1 MLTVQAPAK
10 INLTLEVLAKR
21 GDGFHEVRSV
31 MQAVSRCDRLRF
43 RPSQEVVFKCDM
55 PGWISEQSLVAKA
68 VSLVKETTGCTK
80 GAEIDI
86 EKQIPLL
93 SGLGGDSSDAAA
105 TLRGLNQLWEL
116 GVSQSELVE
125 MATRLGSDVAFF
137 LYGGTALVEGRGEIV
152 TPLSPSP
159 HIWVILV
166 VPSVARPPRK
176 TAQLYASLR
185 TSDYSGGQITQKL
198 VAALK
203 AGRGL
208 EPARLFNVF
217 DRIAMAQFAGLNKYR
232 EQMISLGAADVHLAG
247 SGPALFT
254 LVKDRA
260 QAEELYHRFQQQG
273 WEAYLAETLTEI
285 DKV

>member
-31 MQAVSRCDRLRF
+31 MQAISLCDKLHF
-43 RPSQEVVFKCDM
+43 RPSQEVVFKSNM
-55 PGWISEQSLVAKA
+55 PGWIAEESLVAKT
-68 VSLVKETTGCTK
+68 VYLVKETTGCNK

-105 TLRGLNQLWEL
+105 TLRGLNQLWGL
-116 GVSQSELVE
+116 GLAPGELVK
-125 MATRLGSDVAFF
+125 MATKLGSDVAFF

-152 TPLSPSP
+152 TPLPPLP
-159 HIWVILV
+159 HSRVILV

-176 TAQLYASLR
+176 TAQLYARLK
-185 TSDYSGGQITQKL
+185 TSDYSDGQITQKL
-198 VAALK
+198 VAVLRV
-203 AGRGL
+203 GRGL
-208 EPARLFNVF
+208 EPALLFNVF
-217 DRIAMAQFAGLNKYR
+217 DRIARAQFAGLNKYR
-232 EQMISLGAADVHLAG
+232 EQMMSLGAAGVHLAG

-254 LVKDRA
+254 LVEDKA
-260 QAEELYHRFQQQG
+260 QAGGLYHRFQQQG
-273 WEAYLAETLTEI
+273 WAAYLAETMTEI

>member
-31 MQAVSRCDRLRF
+31 MQAISLHDRLHF
-43 RPSQEVVFKCDM
+43 RPSREISFRSNM
-55 PGWISEQSLVAKA
+55 PGWIAEESLVAKTVA
-68 VSLVKETTGCTK
+68 LVKETTGCTK
-80 GAEIDI
+80 RAEIEI

-105 TLRGLNQLWEL
+105 ILRGLNQLWEL
-116 GVSQSELVE
+116 GLSQSELVE
-125 MATRLGSDVAFF
+125 MAAKLGSDVVFF

-152 TPLSPSP
+152 TPLPPLP
-159 HIWVILV
+159 HSRVILV
-166 VPSVARPPRK
+166 VPSVARPPQK
-176 TAQLYASLR
+176 TAQLYARLK
-185 TSDYSGGQITQKL
+185 TSDYSDGQITQRL

-203 AGRGL
+203 AGRGF

-217 DRIAMAQFAGLNKYR
+217 DRIALIQFAGLNKYR
-232 EQMISLGAADVHLAG
+232 EQMMSLGAPNVHLVG
-247 SGPALFT
+247 SGPALFA
-254 LVKDRA
+254 LVEDKA
-260 QAEELYHRFQQQG
+260 QAEELYRRLRQQRL
-273 WEAYLAETLTEI
+273 EAYLAEALTEI

>member
-31 MQAVSRCDRLRF
+31 MQAVSLHDRLHF
-43 RPSQEVVFKCDM
+43 RPSREIIFKSDM
-55 PGWISEQSLVAKA
+55 PGWIAQESLVAKTVA
-68 VSLVKETTGCTK
+68 LVKETTGCAK
-80 GAEIDI
+80 GTEIDV

-93 SGLGGDSSDAAA
+93 LGLGGDSSDAAA

-116 GVSQSELVE
+116 GLAPGELVE
-125 MATRLGSDVAFF
+125 MATRLGSDVVFF

-152 TPLSPSP
+152 TPLPPLP
-159 HIWVILV
+159 HHWVILV

-176 TAQLYASLR
+176 TAQLYAGLSA
-185 TSDYSGGQITQKL
+185 SDYSDGQITQKL

-217 DRIAMAQFAGLNKYR
+217 DRIARAQFAGLNKYR
-232 EQMISLGAADVHLAG
+232 EQMINLGATDVHLAG

-254 LVKDRA
+254 LLKDKA

>member
-1 MLTVQAPAK
+1 MLTVPAPAK

-31 MQAVSRCDRLRF
+31 MQAISLCDRLRF
-43 RPSQEVVFKCDM
+43 RPSQKVVFKSNM

-68 VSLVKETTGCTK
+68 VSLVKETIGATG
-80 GAEIDI
+80 GAEIDV
-86 EKQIPLL
+86 EKQVPLL

-105 TLRGLNQLWEL
+105 ILRGLNQLWEL
-116 GVSQSELVE
+116 GLSQSELIK
-125 MATRLGSDVAFF
+125 MATKLGSDVAFF

-152 TPLSPSP
+152 TPLPPSP
-159 HIWVILV
+159 HHWVILV
-166 VPSVARPPRK
+166 VPSVARPPQK
-176 TAQLYASLR
+176 TAQLYASLK
-185 TSDYSGGQITQKL
+185 TTDFSDGQITQQL

-217 DRIAMAQFAGLNKYR
+217 DRIAPAQFAGLNKYR
-232 EQMISLGAADVHLAG
+232 EQMMSLGAPDVHLAG

-254 LVKDRA
+254 LVEDKAR
-260 QAEELYHRFQQQG
+260 AEELYHRFQQQG
-273 WEAYLAETLTEI
+273 WEAYFAETLAQI
-285 DKV
+285 DKI

>member
-1 MLTVQAPAK
+1 MLTVRAPAK

-21 GDGFHEVRSV
+21 GDGFHEIRSV
-31 MQAVSRCDRLRF
+31 LQAVSLRDRLHF
-43 RPSQEVVFKCDM
+43 RPSREVILKSNM

-80 GAEIDI
+80 GAEIEI

-105 TLRGLNQLWEL
+105 ILRGLNRLWEPGL
-116 GVSQSELVE
+116 SQRELVE
-125 MATRLGSDVAFF
+125 MATKLGSDVAFF
-137 LYGGTALVEGRGEIV
+137 LYGGTALVEGRGEMV
-152 TPLSPSP
+152 TPLPPLPRSR
-159 HIWVILV
+159 VILV

-176 TAQLYASLR
+176 TAQLYASLP
-185 TSDYSGGQITQKL
+185 TSDYSDGQVTQKL
-198 VAALK
+198 VDALK

-208 EPARLFNVF
+208 EPALRFNVF
-217 DRIAMAQFAGLNKYR
+217 DSVAPAQFAGLNKYR
-232 EQMISLGAADVHLAG
+232 EQMMSLGAPDVHLAG

-254 LVKDRA
+254 LVKDKA
-260 QAEELYHRFQQQG
+260 QAEELYRRFRQQG
-273 WEAYLAETLTEI
+273 LEAYFAETMAEI